1 MSCLRIDRAV
11 TLGLAQPTQRILGAY
26 HVSRIPVLMYHGI
39 RSVTGFSHPYFET
52 NTSPDVFARHMNH
65 LREGG
70 YKPVDLNTAAR
81 MINSGTCSQNSVVIT
96 FDDGFRDFY
105 THALPILQEHQF
117 PATMFVVSG
126 FVGSQPTSFED
137 KEFMSWGEMREI
149 ESLGITIGSHTVSH
163 PRLHSLPWKDIEREL
178 KESKQSI
185 EDRLG
190 QPVSSFS
197 HPYAFPEQDGIFL
210 KQLRQYMEAAG
221 YDHGVTTV
229 IGGISRHSDR
239 YFLPR
244 LPSNEYDDDELFQAK
259 LKGSYDWLHTPQLIY
274 KFIRN
279 RSRNRAQGF
288 LPKEQDKKHK
298 LATEL

>member
-1 MSCLRIDRAV
+1 
-11 TLGLAQPTQRILGAY
+11 
-26 HVSRIPVLMYHGI
+26 
-39 RSVTGFSHPYFET
+39 
-52 NTSPDVFARHMNH
+52 MNH

-81 MINSGTCSQNSVVIT
+81 MINSGTCLQNSVVIT

-126 FVGSQPTSFED
+126 FVRSQPASFEGR
-137 KEFMSWGEMREI
+137 EFMSGGEMREI

-197 HPYAFPEQDGIFL
+197 HPYAFPEQDSTFL

-229 IGGISRHSDR
+229 VGGISRHSDR

-279 RSRNRAQGF
+279 HSRNGARGF
-288 LPKEQDKKHK
+288 FPKDRDKKHK